1 MINVMDNL
9 QIDKK
14 GHTIIMDNHDNFSF
28 IQNTD
33 TPLFGRQHDV
43 DKVCEMLRQPE
54 YRLISLVGSGGI
66 GKTHVAKQIAQQ
78 VQSDFRDGVYFI
90 PLQPLAATEFMIT
103 SLLEAL
109 GQAVHGSSEPK
120 LQIQRYLQDKEIL
133 LILDNF
139 EHLISAT
146 SDLVAMLDTAPNLK
160 ILVTSREILNVSQ
173 EWVWTLTG
181 LGFPQTVN
189 HNDNNQQY
197 AAIEM
202 FTANARHVDP
212 SFDLDT
218 EYKHVIRICQLVEGI
233 PLALK
238 MASSWLRSLTCE
250 QLVEEISR
258 DFDMLSS
265 RLRDVPDHHRSI
277 RTVFDHSW
285 ARLSEREQQTIT
297 HLSVF
302 RGSFSR
308 EAATYVANAN
318 LPLLTALIE
327 KSLLNVDDNGRY
339 SMHALLRQYV
349 HEKLE
354 SDSDQAD
361 DVYKRIARYYG
372 EFVANLYP
380 GTTNEKQF
388 EVTNAFVQELDNI
401 RGLWSLIP
409 TVLDLQALRHFV
421 IVTNDIYQF
430 KAYYQEGKDVAEF
443 LFKQLQ
449 RLDDGTKDYY
459 GLIMDLKVG
468 LGWVYIRLG
477 QIQKAEVTF
486 QDAQALFETHDVIPT
501 KALGAIPYMGL
512 GIVRTIQGQYDEAI
526 ELGQA
531 LVAYS
536 TAHDYGHDI
545 AGGWY
550 VLSSVALAK
559 ANYDEASEA
568 VSLGL
573 DAIRQTKDQW
583 FMAYLLNQ
591 QGQIAIARRQYATAQ
606 RYFEESFSLR
616 KGFDDP
622 ESMLVPLV
630 NLGLIAVLQADF
642 ERAISCFERSQDLSK
657 QLGDTGWWI
666 RATEG
671 LGNTYLALEQF
682 SQAHSYFIEV
692 LKVIIQIELPNL
704 QLQVMSS
711 IARFMIETGDT
722 EAGIQYMS
730 LVYNHALTE
739 NEIREVAEIA
749 LAQYRESLS
758 PAIYATVM
766 NKGHEMRLQDAIN
779 ELHDTFPF
787 YTWDENRMPV
797 KSASPQPLIE
807 PLTDRELEVLHLLG
821 QGLTNHEIAEHLTVV
836 LGTVKTHNYNIFG
849 KLGVKNRVQAVKQAR
864 ELNLL

>member
-1 MINVMDNL
+1 MD
-9 QIDKK
+9 KP
-14 GHTIIMDNHDNFSF
+14 
-28 IQNTD
+28 NTSL
-33 TPLFGRQHDV
+33 TTATHAMLYGRQYDV
-43 DKVCEMLRQPE
+43 DKICTMLRQPE
-54 YRLISLVGSGGI
+54 YHLISLVGSGGI
-66 GKTHVAKQIAQQ
+66 GKTHLAKQIAIQ
-78 VQSDFRDGVYFI
+78 VQVDFTDGVYFI
-90 PLQPLAATEFMIT
+90 PLQPLASTEFIIA

-109 GQAVHGSSEPK
+109 GQAVHGSSDPK

-139 EHLISAT
+139 EHLLSA
-146 SDLVAMLDTAPNLK
+146 SADVVALLDAAPSLK

-181 LGFPQTVN
+181 LGFPQTVD
-189 HNDNNQQY
+189 HDDNSKQY
-197 AAIEM
+197 AAVEM
-202 FTANARHVDP
+202 FTASARHIDP
-212 SFDLDT
+212 SFDLEA

-258 DFDMLSS
+258 DLDMLST

-285 ARLSEREQQTIT
+285 ARLSEREQQIIT

-302 RGSFSR
+302 RASFSR
-308 EAATYVANAN
+308 EAANYVANAN
-318 LPLLTALIE
+318 LSVLTALIE

-339 SMHALLRQYV
+339 SMHALLRQYI

-361 DVYKRIARYYG
+361 VVYKRVARYYG

-380 GTTNEKQF
+380 GTTNENQL
-388 EVTNAFVQELDNI
+388 EVTSVFIQEIDNI
-401 RGLWSLIP
+401 RGLWSLMP
-409 TVLDLQALRHFV
+409 TMLDLRQMRHLV
-421 IVTNDIYQF
+421 ISVRDLYQF
-430 KAYYQEGKDVAEF
+430 KAYYQEGAVVFNDLLEQANG
-443 LFKQLQ
+443 LP
-449 RLDDGTKDYY
+449 DSSDTYY
-459 GLIMDLKVG
+459 GLLMELNIG
-468 LGWVYIRLG
+468 LGWFFMRLG
-477 QIQKAEVTF
+477 QIQKADAVFEKA
-486 QDAQALFETHDVIPT
+486 QDLFESHSIVIT
-501 KALGAIPYMGL
+501 KALGATAHLGL
-512 GIVRTIQGQYDEAI
+512 GIVRTIQGRYDEAI

-531 LVAYS
+531 SVAHG
-536 TAHDYGHDI
+536 TTNDNKQDI

-573 DAIRQTKDQW
+573 DAVREIHDQW
-583 FMAYLLNQ
+583 FMAYLLNHR
-591 QGQIAIARRQYATAQ
+591 GQIAIARRNYATAQ

-616 KGFDDP
+616 EGFDDP
-622 ESMLVPLV
+622 ESMLAPLTH
-630 NLGLIAVLQADF
+630 LGLIAVLQADF
-642 ERAISCFERSQDLSK
+642 ERAISCFERSQNLSK
-657 QLGDTGWWI
+657 QSGDTGWWI

-671 LGNTYLALEQF
+671 LGNTYLALEDF
-682 SQAHSYFIEV
+682 PQAHTYFVEV
-692 LKVIIQIELPNL
+692 LKSIIQIELPNL

-711 IARFMIETGDT
+711 IARFMIETGDI

-730 LVYNHALTE
+730 HVYNHALTE
-739 NEIREVAEIA
+739 NEIREVAEIT

-758 PAIYATVM
+758 PSIYATVM
-766 NKGHEMRLQDAIN
+766 NKGREMQLQDAIN
-779 ELHDTFPF
+779 ELHDVLPF
-787 YTWDENRMPV
+787 YTWDKNMIPV
-797 KSASPQPLIE
+797 KTATPQPLIE

-849 KLGVKNRVQAVKQAR
+849 KLAVKNRVQAVKQAR